1 MKMKKRALTLLEI
14 IIVIFLI
21 SLITGAIG
29 YSMKGTLDKGRAFR
43 TKQAQ
48 EQLQDL
54 LLLCVEGKI
63 TIEDVAKKPDYYLK
77 KSGLAKNPDQLLE
90 DGWGN
95 KFVITLNQW
104 KTNFIVHSEALEKY
118 ERKTN
123 PSIATSTAD
132 EE

>member
-1 MKMKKRALTLLEI
+1 MQRKKRAFTLLEI

-21 SLITGAIG
+21 TLITGAVG

-63 TIEDVAKKPDYYLK
+63 TFEDVAKKPDYYLK